1 MARILI
7 IDDEEV
13 VRFTVRKLLEK
24 HDHEVVEARTGI
36 EGVSLFQANEIDL
49 VVTDIIMPDKE
60 GLETIREI
68 RSLDDKVKIIA
79 VSGGGRIGPDS
90 FLAMAERLGANKT
103 FTKPFDMADFVAAV
117 DRLLLT
123 GRGGASSAVA

>member
-68 RSLDDKVKIIA
+68 RSLDDNVKIIA

-103 FTKPFDMADFVAAV
+103 FTKPFDMADFMAAV

-123 GRGGASSAVA
+123 GRGASSSAVA